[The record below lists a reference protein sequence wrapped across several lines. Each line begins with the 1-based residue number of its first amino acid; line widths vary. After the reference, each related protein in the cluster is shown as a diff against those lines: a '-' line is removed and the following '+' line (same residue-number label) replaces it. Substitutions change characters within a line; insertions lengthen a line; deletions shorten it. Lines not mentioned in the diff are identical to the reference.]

1 MKENNMRF
9 MIPIN
14 INTCL
19 QDAHNH
25 EIVYFFENDE
35 RKRHPG
41 TDGRET
47 QWENEV
53 LPNYRNVYFEKY
65 FIVNREKNGM
75 D

>member
-1 MKENNMRF
+1 MKEKKMRF

-14 INTCL
+14 INACL

-25 EIVYFFENDE
+25 EVVYFFEDDE

-47 QWENEV
+47 QWQNEV
-53 LPNYRNVYFEKY
+53 LPNYRNVSH
-65 FIVNREKNGM
+65 
-75 D
+75 